1 MLKIIPLPVF
11 VRPLDGAP
19 FVFDSETRLIAAHP
33 DLVPLA
39 EQFAAEV
46 AAQFGIRL
54 ILTVDEDVSVPAVRL
69 DLVESD
75 TALDSLPPTG
85 GKRAD
90 VSVPTDERHGLDIR
104 SDGIRIRSTSPE
116 GVYRGLTTLR
126 QLIAAASTANTIP
139 AAAILDA
146 PRFGWRG
153 LSLDVCRTFFTVDEV
168 KQVIDLLALYK
179 FNVLHLHLT
188 DSEGWRIEIA
198 KWPRLTEIGSQGA
211 AYGRPGGFY
220 TQEQFR
226 DLVRYAAERFITI
239 VPEIEMPG
247 HTAAIFRSYPELVGD
262 GSQPAAA
269 GSPDTPGML
278 QFLHPDN
285 PKVFPFLTDVLTE
298 LAALTPGSYLHI
310 GGDEAFGM
318 PDDLYAR
325 FVAQVRPIVYALGKK
340 IVTWQE
346 AARAGLGADD
356 IAQYWIQFD
365 PAMLESVDLNALPD
379 DIRMPDG
386 SKITPEVIQ
395 AIIETMSKSDG
406 DVPKA
411 LATGADILMSL
422 SPKHYLDTPYA
433 ELSSDPAQQADLAR
447 LGMKFYPQSTV
458 EGFFDWDPA
467 TVRGDLGEDRLAG
480 VEAAIWCES
489 VTGFDDLCFLLLPRL
504 PGIGEKGWS
513 AAGNDNWSSY
523 RDRLAAQAPTWR
535 HQGWKFFKSSVVDW
549 VE

>member
-1 MLKIIPLPVF
+1 VNIEIISTEDATSPAIQLE
-11 VRPLDGAP
+11 L
-19 FVFDSETRLIAAHP
+19 
-33 DLVPLA
+33 
-39 EQFAAEV
+39 V
-46 AAQFGIRL
+46 AADDIDL
-54 ILTVDEDVSVPAVRL
+54 ANLPA
-69 DLVESD
+69 
-75 TALDSLPPTG
+75 TT

-90 VSVPTDERHGLDIR
+90 DGDPDRERYVLRIR
-104 SDGIRIRSTSPE
+104 HDGILIRAATSE
-116 GVYRGLTTLR
+116 GIFRGLTTLR
-126 QLIAAASTANTIP
+126 QIIATTPAPEIP
-139 AAAILDA
+139 AADIRDS
-146 PRFGWRG
+146 PRFAWRG
-153 LSLDVCRTFFTVDEV
+153 FSFDVSRTFFDENEV

-198 KWPRLTEIGSQGA
+198 KWPRLTEIGGQGA

-226 DLVRYAAERFITI
+226 ELVRYAAARFITI

-247 HTAAIFRSYPELVGD
+247 HTAAIFRSYPELAGD

-269 GSPDTPGML
+269 GGSETPGML

-285 PKVFPFLTDVLTE
+285 PQVFPFLTDVLTE
-298 LAALTPGSYLHI
+298 IAALTPGSYLHI

-325 FVAQVRPIVYALGKK
+325 FVAQVRPIVYDLGKK

-346 AARAGLGADD
+346 GARAGLGADD

-365 PAMLESVDLNALPD
+365 STMLESVDLNTLPD

-386 SKITPEVIQ
+386 SKITPEVMQ
-395 AIIETMSKSDG
+395 AIVETMSKSDG

-411 LATGADILMSL
+411 LAAGADILMSL

-433 ELSSDPAQQADLAR
+433 ESSSDPAQQAELAR
-447 LGMKFYPQSTV
+447 LGMKFYPPSTV

-467 TVRGDLGEDRLAG
+467 TVRDDLGEDRLAG

-489 VTGFDDLCFLLLPRL
+489 VTGFDDLGFLLLPRL

-513 AAGNDNWSSY
+513 AAGSDDWPGY
-523 RDRLAAQAPTWR
+523 RDRLAAQALTWR
-535 HQGWKFFKSSVVDW
+535 RQGWNFFKSSLVDW